1 MDLLDRELDAA
12 IGRTRKTDLAVPI
25 VAAEIFEP
33 IVIDAQNL
41 VRGLGVVELGGAAM
55 PVVKSGFGAARG
67 TCFSGRRVAVNAKRS
82 TLRSP

>member
-1 MDLLDRELDAA
+1 MDLLHSAVDAA
-12 IGRTRKTDLAVPI
+12 IGQAGEADLALRV
-25 VAAEIFEP
+25 VAAEIPQP
-33 IVIDAQNL
+33 IVVDAQNL

-67 TCFSGRRVAVNAKRS
+67 TCFSGRTVAVNAKRS